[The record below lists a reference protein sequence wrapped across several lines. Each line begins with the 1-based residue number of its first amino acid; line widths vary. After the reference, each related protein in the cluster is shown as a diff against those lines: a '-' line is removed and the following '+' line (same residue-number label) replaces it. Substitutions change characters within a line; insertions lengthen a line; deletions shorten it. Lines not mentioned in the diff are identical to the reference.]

1 MISVLIPAYNVEAY
15 IEKCIQGVE
24 QQTYEDLEIL
34 VVDDGSSD
42 GTGDIL
48 DRISKEENRLKVIH
62 QENQGVAAAR
72 NRLLREAKGDWIAF
86 VDSDDL
92 VHPDYLAC
100 LYQTVTE
107 QNVRIARTGFHD
119 VTAFESFDR
128 QNKDYPVQIKQT
140 RDILLGKEEA
150 YTLWTFLF
158 DRSLWEDISFP
169 DCRIAEDTSV
179 LYKVLYPEAQLAEI
193 ENDGFYQHLIRKE
206 GLIGEGRF
214 SLKMVDRLQV
224 LKERLEFYREKKD
237 EELIQYACL
246 TYAMELLTDHNAL
259 KGKENKELRQQ
270 ILADYRKIYKE
281 AMKEAVSQK
290 QKCLFGIARYF
301 PGIWGLIA

>member
-15 IEKCIQGVE
+15 IEKCIQAVE
-24 QQTYEDLEIL
+24 QQTYEELEIL

-48 DRISKEENRLKVIH
+48 DRLSREDDRLKVIH

-72 NRLLREAKGDWIAF
+72 NRLIREAQGDWIAF

-100 LYQTVTE
+100 LYQAVSE

-119 VTAFESFDR
+119 VTAFEAFDR
-128 QNKDYPVQIKQT
+128 QKKDHSVRIKPT
-140 RDILLGKEEA
+140 RDFLLGKEEA

-158 DRSLWEDISFP
+158 DRKLWEGISFP
-169 DCRIAEDTSV
+169 DCRIAEDTGV
-179 LYKVLYPEAQLAEI
+179 LYKVLYPEEQLAEI
-193 ENDGFYQHLIRKE
+193 ENDGFYQHLVRKE

-214 SLKMVDRLQV
+214 SPKMVDRLQV
-224 LKERLEFYREKKD
+224 LKERLEFYKEKKD

-246 TYAMELLTDHNAL
+246 TYSMELLTDHNAL
-259 KGKENKELRQQ
+259 KGKENKKLRQQ
-270 ILADYRKIYKE
+270 ILADYRTIYKE
-281 AMKEAVSQK
+281 AMKEAVSKK
-290 QKCLFGIARYF
+290 QKWLFGIARYF
-301 PGIWGLIA
+301 PVIWGLVT